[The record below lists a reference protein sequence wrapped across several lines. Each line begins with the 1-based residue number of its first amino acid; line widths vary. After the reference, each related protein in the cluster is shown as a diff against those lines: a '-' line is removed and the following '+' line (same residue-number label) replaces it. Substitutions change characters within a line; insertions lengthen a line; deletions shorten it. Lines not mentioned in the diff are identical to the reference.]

1 MKTKFFALAFLLA
14 AMPAFAQAPV
24 STFFTSDTAG
34 TVGMLIKYIG
44 TGSAATVEIDGATG
58 DIELEV
64 ADVADNTNVDQASVC
79 AGGTAAS
86 LDVSDAQCDTF
97 GEVVDLINASTHW
110 RAVLV
115 SALRS
120 DSTNNTMTVL
130 AESQATRTDGLTL
143 YIDSAVADWAGN
155 ALVPQGCLTNIRC
168 YMTPQGKLLENP
180 FGGKRVSLRFFQ
192 GLSTFDS
199 ASLFKVYSVKVSNK
213 AAGSETVTTVFQS
226 ATGASTVNAVA
237 QALVNAALPGRPHE
251 KMIVRIESTAATSAF
266 SIQALGEESG
276 VN

>member
-14 AMPAFAQAPV
+14 AMPALAQNPV

-34 TVGMLIKYIG
+34 SVGMLIKYIG
-44 TGSAATVEIDGATG
+44 TGSAATIEVDAGTG
-58 DIELEV
+58 DIEFEI
-64 ADVADNTNVDQASVC
+64 ADVSDVLNVDPSAVC
-79 AGGTAAS
+79 AGGVANS
-86 LDVSDAQCDTF
+86 IDVSDTQCDTF

-120 DSTNNTMTVL
+120 DSTNNTLQTL

-143 YIDSAVADWAGN
+143 YMDSAVSDWAGN
-155 ALVPQGCLTNIRC
+155 ALVPIGCLTNIRC

-180 FGGKRVSLRFFQ
+180 FGGKRVDLRFFQ
-192 GLSTFDS
+192 GYSTYDTS
-199 ASLFKVYSVKVSNK
+199 SLFKVYSVKVSNK
-213 AAGSETVTTVFQS
+213 AAGAETVTTLLS
-226 ATGASTVNAVA
+226 AGTGLSTANAVA
-237 QALVNAALPGRPHE
+237 QALVNAPIPGRPHE
-251 KMIVRIESTAATSAF
+251 KLIVRIESTAATSTF
-266 SIQALGEESG
+266 SIGALGEEYS

>member
-14 AMPAFAQAPV
+14 AMPALAQNPV

-44 TGSAATVEIDGATG
+44 TGSAATVEIDAGTG

-64 ADVADNTNVDQASVC
+64 ADVADNLNVDTSSVC
-79 AGGTAAS
+79 AGGTAGS

-143 YIDSAVADWAGN
+143 FIDSAVSDWAGN
-155 ALVPQGCLTNIRC
+155 ALVPTGCLTNIRC

-180 FGGKRVSLRFFQ
+180 FGGKKVSLRFFQ
-192 GLSTFDS
+192 GLSTFDTS
-199 ASLFKVYSVKVSNK
+199 SLFKVYSVKVSNK
-213 AAGSETVTTVFQS
+213 AAGAETVTTLFS
-226 ATGASTVNAVA
+226 ASTGASTVNAVA
-237 QALVNAALPGRPHE
+237 QALVNAAIPGRPHE